1 MTTVKRLVDIALS
14 FFGLLFSVPLFAV
27 ISIAI
32 WLEDGLPII
41 FRQRRIG
48 CGGKIFYIHKFRKFI
63 NGDFSSSPHVTLV
76 NDKRYSRVGKF
87 LDKTKLNELP
97 QLLNVLRGDM
107 SIVGPRPEI
116 PAFRHCFDGPHE
128 ALLEIKPGIFGPSQT
143 IYRNEAE
150 LYPVDGDA
158 NEFYESVLFPRKA
171 EVDIAY
177 YSKATT
183 MSDMAWII
191 RSLIAVFMPSQV
203 KIDEWKTK
211 GRHEQGA

>member
-1 MTTVKRLVDIALS
+1 MITIKRLVDIVLS
-14 FFGLLFSVPLFAV
+14 FFGLLFSFPFFAI

-32 WLEDGLPII
+32 WLEDGRPII

-48 CGGKIFYIHKFRKFI
+48 RGGKAFYIHKFRKFR
-63 NGDFSSSPHVTLV
+63 NTDFSSSPHVTLV
-76 NDKRYSRVGKF
+76 NDKRYSRVGKI

-97 QLLNVLRGDM
+97 QLINVLRGDM

-116 PAFRHCFDGPHE
+116 PAFRHCFDGRHE
-128 ALLEIKPGIFGPSQT
+128 SLLEIKPGIFGPSQT
-143 IYRNEAE
+143 MYRNEAE

-183 MSDMAWII
+183 MSDVAWII
-191 RSLIAVFMPSQV
+191 RSLMAVFMPSQAAISDL
-203 KIDEWKTK
+203 KPK
-211 GRHEQGA
+211 GRHKQGA